1 MPKEPSI
8 PTRRALLA
16 SCAAASLAAQTG
28 PSGTVKLGCIGVG
41 SRGTF
46 LLQNLLK
53 TEHMEVRGLC
63 DIDPGRL
70 RAGQKLVAATGRDEP
85 RGHHDWRELISRE
98 DIHAVVCALPCNLH
112 ARAYLDV
119 IGAGKDLYG
128 EKPMCITAAEC
139 DAVVA
144 ATEKSGRVVQIGHQ
158 RRANPRYIEVIRAL
172 HAGELGRVIEG
183 RVMWSNSWGPLY
195 GWFGHAAESGDW
207 IVEQAVHG
215 WDVMNWANRCRP
227 RRAVGLGRNDLFRDR
242 QPERDVHDY
251 YTAAV
256 EYENGAVVS
265 IIHSW
270 APPTKF
276 NEEQIRIVGVEG
288 GADFNS
294 GTLSFRPDRRKPDR
308 VLHPAERPI
317 NDTLLALEAFLD
329 SVRTRK
335 PPLVTAAQ
343 GREAVLTCLLV
354 RQAVRGGQAATL
366 KDILV

>member
-1 MPKEPSI
+1 
-8 PTRRALLA
+8 
-16 SCAAASLAAQTG
+16 
-28 PSGTVKLGCIGVG
+28 
-41 SRGTF
+41 
-46 LLQNLLK
+46 
-53 TEHMEVRGLC
+53 
-63 DIDPGRL
+63 
-70 RAGQKLVAATGRDEP
+70 
-85 RGHHDWRELISRE
+85 
-98 DIHAVVCALPCNLH
+98 LH

-119 IGAGKDLYG
+119 IAAGKDLYG

-144 ATEKSGRVVQIGHQ
+144 ATEKSSRVVQIGHQ

-172 HAGELGRVIEG
+172 HAGELGKVIEG

-227 RRAVGLGRNDLFRDR
+227 RRAVGLGRNDLFRDK

-308 VLHPAERPI
+308 VLHPVQGVI

-335 PPLVTAAQ
+335 PPLVTAAH

-354 RQAVRGGQAATL
+354 RQAVRGRQSD
-366 KDILV
+366 KVIEIV